1 MPLPAPA
8 LPFPPPPSGKT
19 GWPWDTHTPLPPPQP
34 GDADLPTLTLVTPS
48 YNQGQFIEETIR
60 SVLLQGYPHLEYI
73 VMDGGSH
80 DATVEILK
88 KYAPWLAHWQSAKDG
103 GQTAAINQGFARATG
118 ELRGWQNS
126 DDYFLPDALLA
137 AGRAARAHPEIDAFY
152 GPVDYVDAEGKF
164 LRHAAI
170 REPSFAHIMPY
181 PCVLNQALL
190 IRRPLFERGLR
201 LDENITHCM
210 DYDLLWQ
217 LLFLK
222 ARFAAV
228 PDFRAEFRQH
238 DDAKGVYQLE
248 ICYQEFFDYYLRL
261 LRDKRLP
268 ASIHPALIGELRA
281 SCLND
286 FGTGHFANCRA
297 KFRQALHAVGPAFL
311 TPELLGKYAASA
323 LPPGWVSRMKRLLR
337 PKRKGSS

>member
-1 MPLPAPA
+1 MSLPDPNS
-8 LPFPPPPSGKT
+8 FPPPPPGKT
-19 GWPWDTHTPLPPPQP
+19 GWPWDALLPSPQP
-34 GDADLPTLTLVTPS
+34 GDADLPSITLVTPS
-48 YNQGQFIEETIR
+48 YNQGQFIEETLR
-60 SVLLQGYPHLEYI
+60 SVLLQGYPRLEYI
-73 VMDGGSH
+73 VMDGGSR
-80 DATVEILK
+80 DGTVEILK
-88 KYAPWLAHWQSAKDG
+88 KYGPWLAHWQSEKDG

-126 DDYFLPDALLA
+126 DDYFLPGALLA
-137 AGRAARAHPEIDAFY
+137 AGRAARDRPEIDAFY
-152 GPVDYVDAEGKF
+152 GSVDYVDAAGSF

-170 REPSFAHIMPY
+170 REPSFAHNMPY

-201 LDENITHCM
+201 LDEKITHCM

-217 LLFLK
+217 LLFLE

-228 PDFRAEFRQH
+228 PGFRAEFRQH

-261 LRDKRLP
+261 LRDGRLP
-268 ASIHPALIGELRA
+268 ASIHSALIGELRA

-286 FGTGHFANCRA
+286 FGTGRFSSCRA
-297 KFRQALHAVGPAFL
+297 KFRQALRAVGPAFL
-311 TPELLGKYAASA
+311 TPELLLKYAASA
-323 LPPGWVSRMKRLLR
+323 LPPGLLSGTKRLLR
-337 PKRKGSS
+337 RGAS

>member
-1 MPLPAPA
+1 MPFPASD

-19 GWPWDTHTPLPPPQP
+19 GWPWDTVPTPPQP
-34 GDADLPTLTLVTPS
+34 GDADLPSITLVTPS

-60 SVLLQGYPHLEYI
+60 SVLLQGYPNLEYI
-73 VMDGGSH
+73 VMDGGSR
-80 DATVEILK
+80 DGTVEILK
-88 KYAPWLAHWQSAKDG
+88 KYEPWLAHWQSAKDG
-103 GQTAAINQGFARATG
+103 GQTAAINGGFARATG

-126 DDYFLPDALLA
+126 DDYFLPGALLA
-137 AGRAARAHPEIDAFY
+137 AGRAARAQPETDVFY
-152 GPVDYVDAEGKF
+152 GPVDYVDVAGEF

-170 REPSFAHIMPY
+170 REPSFAHNMPY

-190 IRRPLFERGLR
+190 VRGSLFARGLR
-201 LDENITHCM
+201 LDEKITHCM

-217 LLFLK
+217 ILFLE

-228 PDFRAEFRQH
+228 PEFRAEFRQH

-261 LRDKRLP
+261 LRDERLP
-268 ASIHPALIGELRA
+268 AAIRPALIGELRS

-286 FGTGHFANCRA
+286 FGTGHFATCRT
-297 KFRQALHAVGPAFL
+297 KFRQAFRAVGPAFL
-311 TPELLGKYAASA
+311 TPELLVRYAASA
-323 LPPGWVSRMKRLLR
+323 LPPGLVAGAKRLLR
-337 PKRKGSS
+337 RGSS

>member
-1 MPLPAPA
+1 MS
-8 LPFPPPPSGKT
+8 FPPPISLPPPPPGKT
-19 GWPWDTHTPLPPPQP
+19 GWPWDTPPAPPQP
-34 GDADLPTLTLVTPS
+34 GDADLPTITLVTPS

-73 VMDGGSH
+73 VMDGGSR
-80 DATVEILK
+80 DGTVEILK
-88 KYAPWLAHWQSAKDG
+88 KYGPWLAHWQSEKDG
-103 GQTAAINQGFARATG
+103 GQTAAINGGFARATG

-126 DDYFLPDALLA
+126 DDYFLPGALLA
-137 AGRAARAHPEIDAFY
+137 AGRAAQAQPEIDAFY
-152 GPVDYVDAEGKF
+152 GPVDYVDAAGGF

-170 REPSFAHIMPY
+170 REPSFAHNMPY

-190 IRRPLFERGLR
+190 IRRPLFERGERGLR
-201 LDENITHCM
+201 LDEKITHCM

-217 LLFLK
+217 LLFLE

-268 ASIHPALIGELRA
+268 ASIHPALIAELRA
-281 SCLND
+281 SCRND

-297 KFRQALHAVGPAFL
+297 KFHQACRQVGPSFL
-311 TPELLGKYAASA
+311 TAGLLLNYAATA
-323 LPPGWVSRMKRLLR
+323 LGPRTVARLKQGWRRLRSR
-337 PKRKGSS
+337 